1 MLTKVLELLILKLQ
15 KMVSFP
21 KLEKEQMAIRKKE
34 LDLEKKRNKILLIQE
49 EIAVKKIVN
58 EVITLG
64 LQERINEDLKACM
77 KSKDTF
83 KLGVIRMVK
92 GAVQLEKINLKKD
105 ELSDEEIIK
114 LISKQIKMRKD
125 SISEFAKAGRDDLVN
140 QNEKEIEVLKDY
152 MPEEMNEEEV
162 INIINEAIEN
172 TGASNIKEMGKVM
185 REVTPKVSGRFDMG
199 RVSSIIKDKLN
210 SN

>member
-1 MLTKVLELLILKLQ
+1 M
-15 KMVSFP
+15 S
-21 KLEKEQMAIRKKE
+21 
-34 LDLEKKRNKILLIQE
+34 
-49 EIAVKKIVN
+49 
-58 EVITLG
+58 
-64 LQERINEDLKACM
+64 LQERINEDLKAYM

-83 KLGVIRMVK
+83 KLGVVRMVK
-92 GAVQLEKINLKKD
+92 GAVQLEKISLKKE

-125 SISEFAKAGRDDLVN
+125 SIAEFTKAGRDDLVQ
-140 QNEKEIEVLKDY
+140 QNEKEIEVLKEY
-152 MPEEMNEEEV
+152 MPEEMSEEEV
-162 INIINEAIEN
+162 INIINEAIST

-210 SN
+210 G

>member
-1 MLTKVLELLILKLQ
+1 M
-15 KMVSFP
+15 S
-21 KLEKEQMAIRKKE
+21 
-34 LDLEKKRNKILLIQE
+34 
-49 EIAVKKIVN
+49 
-58 EVITLG
+58 
-64 LQERINEDLKACM
+64 LQERINEDLKAYM

-83 KLGVIRMVK
+83 KLGVVRMVK
-92 GAVQLEKINLKKD
+92 GAVQLEKINLKKE

-125 SISEFAKAGRDDLVN
+125 SIAEFTKAGRDDLVQ
-140 QNEKEIEVLKDY
+140 QNEKEIDVLKEY
-152 MPEEMNEEEV
+152 MPEEMSEEEV
-162 INIINEAIEN
+162 INIINEAIST

-210 SN
+210 G

>member
-1 MLTKVLELLILKLQ
+1 M
-15 KMVSFP
+15 
-21 KLEKEQMAIRKKE
+21 
-34 LDLEKKRNKILLIQE
+34 
-49 EIAVKKIVN
+49 
-58 EVITLG
+58 G

-152 MPEEMNEEEV
+152 MPEEMSEEEV

-199 RVSSIIKDKLN
+199 RVSNIIKDKLN

>member
-1 MLTKVLELLILKLQ
+1 M
-15 KMVSFP
+15 S
-21 KLEKEQMAIRKKE
+21 
-34 LDLEKKRNKILLIQE
+34 
-49 EIAVKKIVN
+49 
-58 EVITLG
+58 
-64 LQERINEDLKACM
+64 LQERINEDLKVYM

-83 KLGVIRMVK
+83 KLGVVRMVK
-92 GAVQLEKINLKKD
+92 GAVQLEKINLKRE

-125 SISEFAKAGRDDLVN
+125 SIAEFTKAGRDDLVQ
-140 QNEKEIEVLKDY
+140 QNEKEIDVLKEY
-152 MPEEMNEEEV
+152 MPEEMSEEEV
-162 INIINEAIEN
+162 INIINEAISS

-210 SN
+210 G

>member
-152 MPEEMNEEEV
+152 MPEEMSEEEV